1 MFHDLDSISKELEE
15 NKEMRIASK
24 SDVIN
29 IIVEEL
35 TTYNEWLNEAPL
47 RALLAN
53 LKISINKVVTKQ
65 FQPNIEDT
73 QIKLVTNEVM
83 KKLINQKETLALLP
97 ENELNKIISD
107 EASLLINNL

>member
-1 MFHDLDSISKELEE
+1 MK
-15 NKEMRIASK
+15 KRIAILGSTG
-24 SDVIN
+24 SIGTQALDVIRKN
-29 IIVEEL
+29 PDHFEVEVL
-35 TTYNEWLNEAPL
+35 TAHNNVS
-47 RALLAN
+47 LLVRQA
-53 LKISINKVVTKQ
+53 KQ

-83 KKLINQKETLALLP
+83 KKLINQKETLAFLP

>member
-1 MFHDLDSISKELEE
+1 
-15 NKEMRIASK
+15 MRIASK

-29 IIVEEL
+29 IIIEEL
-35 TTYNEWLNEAPL
+35 AAYNAWLNEAPL

-65 FQPNIEDT
+65 FQPNAEDT

-83 KKLINQKETLALLP
+83 KKLIYQKETLALLP
-97 ENELNKIISD
+97 ENELNNIISK
-107 EASLLINNL
+107 EASLIINNF